1 METLRF
7 PIIALFVF
15 AATFFVA
22 YQITAPRPLEPDP
35 RVPTFQQRAAEE
47 ERHRME
53 ATSSASD
60 NDAVRDRLRQAVLD
74 GAKSL
79 GDDPCNE
86 AMRRLYVEAATQY
99 ARAWLSIVP
108 CLRTSTCGSSDGRRL
123 DRAREAFGSPLDHR
137 VRDAMQRVHSIGALA
152 RSDFPADVVGFV
164 AQLAAD
170 PLMNPRA
177 DPTIRAATLEMRESI
192 AAAEG
197 RPPANCGNR

>member
-15 AATFFVA
+15 AATFFIA

-60 NDAVRDRLRQAVLD
+60 NDAVRDRLRLAVLD

-79 GDDPCNE
+79 GCLCTTH
-86 AMRRLYVEAATQY
+86 RRPSQPHQSRRPAPIPKANAT
-99 ARAWLSIVP
+99 
-108 CLRTSTCGSSDGRRL
+108 
-123 DRAREAFGSPLDHR
+123 
-137 VRDAMQRVHSIGALA
+137 
-152 RSDFPADVVGFV
+152 
-164 AQLAAD
+164 
-170 PLMNPRA
+170 
-177 DPTIRAATLEMRESI
+177 
-192 AAAEG
+192 
-197 RPPANCGNR
+197 